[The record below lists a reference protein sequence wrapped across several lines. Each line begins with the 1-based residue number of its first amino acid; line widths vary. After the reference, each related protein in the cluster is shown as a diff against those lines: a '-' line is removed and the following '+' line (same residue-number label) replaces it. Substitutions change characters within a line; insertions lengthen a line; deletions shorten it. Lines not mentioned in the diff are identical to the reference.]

1 MKSILFILL
10 MIYSLIS
17 IGQVVEVSSID
28 KELSACL
35 ESSES
40 YSTAGMTECMIQA
53 AKKWDTELNKVY
65 QKLLGSL
72 SKDAKEKLRASQRK
86 WIEYRDSEIQFSN
99 QFYHELGGS
108 MWIPVKAEKILSLT
122 KTRTLE
128 LEGYLVSQ
136 IDRE

>member
-40 YSTAGMTECMIQA
+40 YSTAGMTECMMQA
-53 AKKWDTELNKVY
+53 ATKWDTELNKVY

-128 LEGYLVSQ
+128 LEGYLVNQ

>member
-128 LEGYLVSQ
+128 LEGYLVNQ